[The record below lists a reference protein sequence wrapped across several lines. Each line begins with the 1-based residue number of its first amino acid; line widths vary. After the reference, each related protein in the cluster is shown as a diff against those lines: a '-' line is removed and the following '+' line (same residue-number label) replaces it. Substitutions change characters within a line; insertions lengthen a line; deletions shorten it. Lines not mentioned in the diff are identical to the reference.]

1 MKRRVRLGAV
11 VLGAALLLGACSAA
25 DERSET
31 ASLDAPAGDIAF
43 GADEESAGGDVA
55 AGGAGGGAAAAGD
68 GGTDATNAL
77 PAAVPT
83 AARQAQ
89 VIRTAELRVEL
100 KKGGFRE
107 AFERA
112 TFLAGA
118 HQGFVV
124 DSSSER
130 GGDGLASG
138 SVVLRVPT
146 DQFDAARKDLASL
159 GEVRSEQLKGQ
170 DVGAELVDLEARLRN
185 LRAQEESL
193 RALMDKAANVP
204 ETMQV
209 QQNLFG
215 VRSQIE
221 QLAAQ
226 EARMKDAVAMATIR
240 VALAE
245 SGAALLSDPEPDPT
259 GIAGAFA
266 QAVDGAVAV
275 VSALVI
281 AVGYLFPLAVLL
293 SIAYAVLRLVRRP
306 ERLAAEG

>member
-1 MKRRVRLGAV
+1 MKRRVKWGAV
-11 VLGAALLLGACSAA
+11 VVGAALLLGACSGS
-25 DERSET
+25 DDRSET
-31 ASLDAPAGDIAF
+31 AALGAPTGDDASLDADEQSFAGS
-43 GADEESAGGDVA
+43 GAGGSGGGAVA
-55 AGGAGGGAAAAGD
+55 AGE

-77 PAAVPT
+77 PDAVPA

-89 VIRTAELRVEL
+89 VIRTAELRIEL

-146 DQFDAARKDLASL
+146 DQFDAARKDLATL
-159 GEVRSEQLKGQ
+159 GEVRSEQLKGE
-170 DVGAELVDLEARLRN
+170 DVGAELVDLDARLRN

-193 RALMDKAANVP
+193 RSLMDKAANVP

-226 EARMKDAVAMATIR
+226 EARLKDAVAMATIR

-245 SGAALLSDPEPDPT
+245 SGAALLSEPDPEPT
-259 GIAGAFA
+259 GIAAAFA
-266 QAVDGAVAV
+266 KAVDGAVAV

-281 AVGYLFPLAVLL
+281 AVGYLLPLAVLL
-293 SIAYAVLRLVRRP
+293 VIAYVVLRVARRP

>member
-1 MKRRVRLGAV
+1 MTRRIKVAAA
-11 VLGAALLLGACSAA
+11 VLGAALFIGACSGGGD
-25 DERSET
+25 DESVAQGLSAPTGEET
-31 ASLDAPAGDIAF
+31 ASDDAGST
-43 GADEESAGGDVA
+43 G
-55 AGGAGGGAAAAGD
+55 GGAGSDGGLAAAAPD
-68 GGTDATNAL
+68 AL
-77 PAAVPT
+77 PDAVPGS
-83 AARQAQ
+83 AGQAQ
-89 VIRTAELRVEL
+89 VIRTAELRIEL

-130 GGDGLASG
+130 GRDGLASG
-138 SVVLRVPT
+138 AVVLRVPT
-146 DQFDAARKDLASL
+146 DQFDAARKDLATL
-159 GEVRSEQLKGQ
+159 GEVRSEQLKGE
-170 DVGAELVDLEARLRN
+170 DVGAELVDLDARLRN

-193 RALMDKAANVP
+193 RLLMEKAANVP

-226 EARMKDAVAMATIR
+226 EARLKDGVAMATIR
-240 VALAE
+240 IALAE
-245 SGAALLSDPEPDPT
+245 SGAALLSEPEPDPT

-266 QAVDGAVAV
+266 KAADGAVAV

-293 SIAYAVLRLVRRP
+293 TIGYTVLRVARRP

>member
-1 MKRRVRLGAV
+1 MARMVRLGAV
-11 VLGAALLLGACSAA
+11 VLGVAVLVGACSGVGDRDSSAEGASDALTQTVDESGVASDGAA
-25 DERSET
+25 VS
-31 ASLDAPAGDIAF
+31 G
-43 GADEESAGGDVA
+43 GSAGA
-55 AGGAGGGAAAAGD
+55 ARAPGD
-68 GGTDATNAL
+68 GSANSEPLPDAI
-77 PAAVPT
+77 PASV
-83 AARQAQ
+83 RQSQ
-89 VIRTAELRVEL
+89 IIRTAELRIEL

-107 AFERA
+107 AFQRA
-112 TFLAGA
+112 MFLAGA

-130 GGDGLASG
+130 GGNDLASG

-159 GEVRSEQLKGQ
+159 GEVESEQVKGQ
-170 DVGAELVDLEARLRN
+170 DVGAELVDLDARLRN

-193 RALMDKAANVP
+193 RSLMEKAANVP

-226 EARMKDAVAMATIR
+226 EARLKDAVAMATIR
-240 VALAE
+240 VTLAE
-245 SGAALLSDPEPDPT
+245 AGAALLANEPEPT
-259 GIAGAFA
+259 GLAAAFA
-266 QAVDGAVAV
+266 KAVDGAVAV

-281 AVGYLFPLAVLL
+281 SVGYLFPLAVLL
-293 SIAYAVLRLVRRP
+293 GVAYLLFRLARRP
-306 ERLAAEG
+306 GRRLAAEG

>member
-11 VLGAALLLGACSAA
+11 VLGAALLLGACSRA
-25 DERSET
+25 DDRSET
-31 ASLDAPAGDIAF
+31 TAGLDALADDGAF
-43 GADEESAGGDVA
+43 GADEESARGVVA
-55 AGGAGGGAAAAGD
+55 AGGAGGGAAAAGESN
-68 GGTDATNAL
+68 GTTGAL
-77 PAAVPT
+77 PDVVP
-83 AARQAQ
+83 ASARQAQ
-89 VIRTAELRVEL
+89 VIRTAELRIEL

-138 SVVLRVPT
+138 AVVLRVPT
-146 DQFDAARKDLASL
+146 DQFDAARKDLATL
-159 GEVRSEQLKGQ
+159 GEVRSEQLKGE

-245 SGAALLSDPEPDPT
+245 SGAALLSDPEPEPT
-259 GIAGAFA
+259 GIVAAFA
-266 QAVDGAVAV
+266 KAVDGAVAV

-281 AVGYLFPLAVLL
+281 AVGYLFPLAALL
-293 SIAYAVLRLVRRP
+293 LIAYAVLRLVRRP

>member
-1 MKRRVRLGAV
+1 MARRIRLGAV
-11 VLGAALLLGACSAA
+11 VLGAALLVGACS
-25 DERSET
+25 
-31 ASLDAPAGDIAF
+31 
-43 GADEESAGGDVA
+43 GADDRDSSADGAMEALTQTVAEDEA
-55 AGGAGGGAAAAGD
+55 AGGASGGGSVASRAPSDEGAVGEPLP
-68 GGTDATNAL
+68 DAI
-77 PAAVPT
+77 PASV
-83 AARQAQ
+83 RQSQ
-89 VIRTAELRVEL
+89 IIRTAELRIEL

-112 TFLAGA
+112 LFLAGA

-130 GGDGLASG
+130 GGDDLASG

-159 GEVRSEQLKGQ
+159 GKVQSEQVKGQ
-170 DVGAELVDLEARLRN
+170 DVGAELVDLDARLRN

-193 RALMDKAANVP
+193 RLLMEKAANVP

-226 EARMKDAVAMATIR
+226 EARTKDAVAMATIR
-240 VALAE
+240 VTLAE
-245 SGAALLSDPEPDPT
+245 SGAALLSTEPEPT
-259 GIAGAFA
+259 GLAGAFA
-266 QAVDGAVAV
+266 KAVDGAVAV

-281 AVGYLFPLAVLL
+281 TVGYLFPLAVLL
-293 SIAYAVLRLVRRP
+293 AIAYLVVRVARRP
-306 ERLAAEG
+306 ERVAAAEG